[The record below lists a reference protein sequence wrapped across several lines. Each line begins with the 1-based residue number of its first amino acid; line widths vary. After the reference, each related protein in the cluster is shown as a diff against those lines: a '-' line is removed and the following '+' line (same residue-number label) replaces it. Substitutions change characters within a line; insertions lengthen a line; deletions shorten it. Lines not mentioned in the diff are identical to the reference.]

1 LFQIATVKELFRL
14 TRDDE
19 LKEAEDKYLPK
30 QKPQDLPPKN

>member
-1 LFQIATVKELFRL
+1 MFVLPQIAPVKELFRL

-30 QKPQDLPPKN
+30 A